1 METFLPLIFV
11 FVVSFVVEILKR
23 LEQRLV
29 GFSDRVKDIVYS
41 VLAGLL
47 VALAKYFGLVD
58 LDWSVIIP
66 LLFAPQGVFVVIK
79 KLFTK

>member
-11 FVVSFVVEILKR
+11 AVVSLVVEILKR
-23 LEQRLV
+23 LEQKVV
-29 GFSDRVKDIVYS
+29 GLNDRAKDVVYA

-58 LDWSVIIP
+58 LDWSVIMP
-66 LLFAPQGVFVVIK
+66 LLFAPQGVFTVIK
-79 KLFTK
+79 KIFNK